1 MAVRRVTTQLEGWW
15 TSTNRGLWKKYTVGG
30 LQLDG
35 LLPSFFFFLSLSTT
49 LSDYRLLLEPIKFL
63 LQVGGRRLSSIGKW
77 LILV

>member
-35 LLPSFFFFLSLSTT
+35 LLPSFFFSVVP
-49 LSDYRLLLEPIKFL
+49 DN
-63 LQVGGRRLSSIGKW
+63 
-77 LILV
+77 LIRVQIAVRAN